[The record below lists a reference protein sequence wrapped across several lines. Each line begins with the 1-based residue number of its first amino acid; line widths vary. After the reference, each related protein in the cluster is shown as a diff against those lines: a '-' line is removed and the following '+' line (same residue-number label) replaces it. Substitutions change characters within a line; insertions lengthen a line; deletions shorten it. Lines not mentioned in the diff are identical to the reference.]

1 MVVAAIG
8 AALVA
13 EFAEGALLLFLF
25 SLGHGLE
32 HLAMSRARSA
42 VTALARLA
50 PSRARIRG
58 ADGRERDAD
67 ASEIVPGDLVV
78 VRPGERIAAD
88 GEVVEGRSGV
98 DQSPITGESMPVDKE
113 PGMTVFAGTLNGD
126 GALVVRATSPAADT
140 VVARMVRLVS
150 EAQASKSQAERAAE
164 RFTRIYVPCVLAMTA
179 AAIVVPPLA
188 GWLAW
193 NEAFL
198 RAMSMLI
205 GASPCALAISTPAA
219 VLAGLARAA
228 RGGVLVKG
236 GVHLESLGVIRAVAV
251 DKTGTITRGRPE
263 VAEIRPLPG
272 VDARELLK
280 VAASVEAASSHPIA
294 RAIVDAARAQK
305 IDVPTATDSVAVKGK
320 GVEATV
326 EGVRAGVGRPSLFA
340 NHPIL
345 AANGEVSALSDE
357 LASRAQTAMCVVH
370 GTRALGAIGVSDR
383 PRDEARTAVEA
394 LRTLGCEVVMLTG
407 DNEATARAVAKEVGI
422 VEVHAGLLPEE
433 KIVRV
438 KGLVESR
445 GAAAMVGDGV
455 NDAPAL
461 AAATVGIAMG
471 RGGTDVALEAADVAL
486 MSDDLTRLAFAVEL
500 GRATRTMVR
509 RNVIFSMGVVA
520 GLIPLTLLGI
530 VPLPIAVVCH
540 EGSTVLVALHGLRLL
555 SMRDAWR
562 RPGAPR
568 G

>member
-1 MVVAAIG
+1 
-8 AALVA
+8 
-13 EFAEGALLLFLF
+13 
-25 SLGHGLE
+25 
-32 HLAMSRARSA
+32 
-42 VTALARLA
+42 
-50 PSRARIRG
+50 
-58 ADGRERDAD
+58 
-67 ASEIVPGDLVV
+67 
-78 VRPGERIAAD
+78 
-88 GEVVEGRSGV
+88 
-98 DQSPITGESMPVDKE
+98 
-113 PGMTVFAGTLNGD
+113 
-126 GALVVRATSPAADT
+126 
-140 VVARMVRLVS
+140 
-150 EAQASKSQAERAAE
+150 
-164 RFTRIYVPCVLAMTA
+164 
-179 AAIVVPPLA
+179 
-188 GWLAW
+188 
-193 NEAFL
+193 
-198 RAMSMLI
+198 
-205 GASPCALAISTPAA
+205 
-219 VLAGLARAA
+219 
-228 RGGVLVKG
+228 VKG